1 MILDTT
7 YLLPL
12 AQVDVDTDLLE
23 AMARKEVDLNLEDV
37 TVSLISI
44 FELQAKTAKLNIPVE
59 STVKAVEA
67 IFKAFRVEPFHRAEI
82 IRTSHKLGRLIPD
95 YIDCVIVATA
105 ATLREDLAT
114 EDSLILANRETIN
127 KEYKIKVRNF
137 KDIMR

>member
-12 AQVDVDTDLLE
+12 AQVDLDTDLLE
-23 AMARKEVDLNLEDV
+23 AMARKEVDLSLEDV

-44 FELQAKTAKLNIPVE
+44 FELQAKTAKLNIPAE

-67 IFKAFRVEPFHRAEI
+67 IFKAFRVEPFHRFEI
-82 IRTSHKLGRLIPD
+82 IRSSYKLRRLIPD

-137 KDIMR
+137 KDIVR